1 MKKLLFLAL
10 AAIATLQA
18 DIYAGSIGEK
28 GVTPVYIYLPTW
40 AMFSIDKKNYEGVG
54 IEPDIEVDL
63 DRDIFDTT
71 AYDTQL
77 ERALQ
82 YIENGN

>member
-40 AMFSIDKKNYEGVG
+40 AMFSID
-54 IEPDIEVDL
+54 
-63 DRDIFDTT
+63 
-71 AYDTQL
+71 
-77 ERALQ
+77 
-82 YIENGN
+82 

>member
-1 MKKLLFLAL
+1 LDNKC
-10 AAIATLQA
+10 
-18 DIYAGSIGEK
+18 
-28 GVTPVYIYLPTW
+28 
-40 AMFSIDKKNYEGVG
+40 YEGVG

-63 DRDIFDTT
+63 DVDLFYTT
-71 AYDTQL
+71 GSDTQL

>member
-1 MKKLLFLAL
+1 MFLAL

-40 AMFSIDKKNYEGVG
+40 AMLKKKKKNYEGVG

-63 DRDIFDTT
+63 DWAIFDTT

>member
-1 MKKLLFLAL
+1 MFLAL

-28 GVTPVYIYLPTW
+28 GVTPVYIYLPSC
-40 AMFSIDKKNYEGVG
+40 AAFSIDKKSYEGVG
-54 IEPDIEVDL
+54 VEPDIEVDL
-63 DRDIFDTT
+63 DVDLFNTT
-71 AYDTQL
+71 GCDTQL